1 MSYVGTQPVPRAT
14 RVRTFGAL
22 ATATNTIAIPGG
34 FSPSNIEVFID
45 GLYVQPTDYN
55 DLDGFNLVFI
65 TTLVI
70 GTEYVVMEARTFESA
85 NHYTKQEIQ
94 DAAFDFN
101 TMPTVGGNPIVESGS
116 NSDGE
121 WTKWSDGTQT
131 CTYTGITI
139 TVAGSGAEGQF
150 ISSSYPVAFITAPVP
165 MTVIA
170 GVTDR
175 GDTSAATGS
184 GWRNFDVLSTTST
197 YPIYVIRNS
206 AAVTATYRQIIFASG
221 RWK

>member
-70 GTEYVVMEARTFESA
+70 DTEYVVMEARNFEVA

-94 DAAFDFN
+94 DASFDFN
-101 TMPTVGGNPIVESGS
+101 TMPTVGGDPVVENGS
-116 NSDGE
+116 NADGE
-121 WTKWSDGTQT
+121 YTKFADGTQV
-131 CTYTGITI
+131 CTIYEIVTNQAISG
-139 TVAGSGAEGQF
+139 VYGSLYQGTRLWTFPQVF
-150 ISSSYPVAFITAPVP
+150 TTAP
-165 MTVIA
+165 A
-170 GVTDR
+170 GNC
-175 GDTSAATGS
+175 GFGEWGTSASWGS
-184 GWRNFDVLSTTST
+184 LSGLTASSLTARFYDIDSRSAGTAFDF
-197 YPIYVIRNS
+197 S
-206 AAVTATYRQIIFASG
+206 ASAIG

>member
-1 MSYVGTQPVPRAT
+1 MSYIGTQPVPRAT

-45 GLYVQPTDYN
+45 GLYVQPTDY
-55 DLDGFNLVFI
+55 DDSDGFNLVFI
-65 TTLVI
+65 TTLAL

-101 TMPTVGGNPIVESGS
+101 TMPTVGGDPVVLSGS
-116 NSDGE
+116 NADGE
-121 WTKWSDGTQT
+121 YTRFADGTQICRAST
-131 CTYTGITI
+131 GQAGWSQISTSSEYIKLVDLPIAFINDNYIISGAIEYTLGTFTGRYFIGR
-139 TVAGSGAEGQF
+139 AGSLSA
-150 ISSSYPVAFITAPVP
+150 SSLTLQCYSGGGVLPVVFTA
-165 MTVIA
+165 I
-170 GVTDR
+170 
-175 GDTSAATGS
+175 
-184 GWRNFDVLSTTST
+184 
-197 YPIYVIRNS
+197 
-206 AAVTATYRQIIFASG
+206 G